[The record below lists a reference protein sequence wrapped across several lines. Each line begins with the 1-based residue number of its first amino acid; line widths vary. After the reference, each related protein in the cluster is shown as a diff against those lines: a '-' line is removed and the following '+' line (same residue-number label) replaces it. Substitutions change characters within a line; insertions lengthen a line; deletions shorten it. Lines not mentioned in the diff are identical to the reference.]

1 MSPKSK
7 EQFEEVRKRSVDAIK
22 QAALELF
29 AHKGYH
35 STSISDIAKEANV
48 SKGLMYNYFESKEAL
63 LHAIIMEAVEVGEH
77 IMQMSME
84 GASAPRERLEA
95 MTDAS
100 IQMVQSN
107 LQYWKLL
114 TSLSFQTDVLK
125 GLEHILRQKEEW
137 AFGMVAEL
145 FQQMGVENPMME
157 AMYYG
162 AAMDGMMIHYM
173 TMTDRYPLL
182 EMKQYILSRYDKYRK

>member
-84 GASAPRERLEA
+84 GASAPWERLEA

-182 EMKQYILSRYDKYRK
+182 EMKQYILSRYDKYKK

>member
-1 MSPKSK
+1 MSPKTK

-63 LHAIIMEAVEVGEH
+63 LHAIIMEAVEEGER
-77 IMQMSME
+77 IMHLCME
-84 GASAPRERLEA
+84 GANAPWERLKA

-114 TSLSFQTDVLK
+114 TSLSFQTDALK

-173 TMTDRYPLL
+173 TMTDRYPLS
-182 EMKQYILSRYDKYRK
+182 EMKQYILNRYDKYRE